1 MTTSDFPRILTL
13 LRKEKKLSQKKVAA
27 DLNVSQALLSH
38 YEKGIRECGLAF
50 VAKAA
55 KFYGVSADYLLGLSP
70 NRDGLTISVDE
81 IPENDPRLKD
91 NMLRGSLIPVLSKKL
106 IINSLNIIFDML
118 QKCDNKSVTSSVSD
132 FLMLSVYKSFRML
145 YSLNSE
151 NNEKFFTLS
160 DTIAQNA
167 AFAEML
173 LKEANILSGE
183 EEYKLSNPD
192 CFNITTDKLSEIY
205 PIFASSLMSLIKES
219 EKIISE

>member
-1 MTTSDFPRILTL
+1 
-13 LRKEKKLSQKKVAA
+13 
-27 DLNVSQALLSH
+27 
-38 YEKGIRECGLAF
+38 
-50 VAKAA
+50 
-55 KFYGVSADYLLGLSP
+55 
-70 NRDGLTISVDE
+70 
-81 IPENDPRLKD
+81 
-91 NMLRGSLIPVLSKKL
+91 
-106 IINSLNIIFDML
+106 
-118 QKCDNKSVTSSVSD
+118 
-132 FLMLSVYKSFRML
+132 ML